1 MNNQSEETCP
11 GAQLTVRVKALLA
24 KAESTN
30 SPQEAEALTAKA
42 EELIVKYG
50 LELAETAT
58 DGQDD
63 AVMTHTWEFVGTWAI
78 ALRRIVCYVATM
90 LPACMNLYFSSR
102 RGQRVTIWA
111 HRSEMPGYV
120 SLLDSLLRQAQRD
133 EQLWRSVERAT
144 GRRVVTQSHRRSYF
158 EGWALGVSD
167 RLRSRYEDDAT
178 GSAASRELVL
188 VARRRRLKDYVTRTE
203 GPWRAERPSQ
213 VAVSFATGQGWN
225 DGQQANLGAAELLS
239 T

>member
-11 GAQLTVRVKALLA
+11 GAQLAVRVKALLA
-24 KAESTN
+24 KAESTD

-42 EELIVKYG
+42 EALIVKYG
-50 LELAETAT
+50 LELAETAV

-63 AVMTHTWEFVGTWAI
+63 AVVTHTWEFVGTWAI
-78 ALRRIVCYVATM
+78 ALRRIVCYVASV
-90 LPACMNLYFSSR
+90 LPAAMNLYFPGR

-120 SLLDSLLRQAQRD
+120 SLLDSLIRQAQRD
-133 EQLWRSVERAT
+133 EQLWRAVEHAA
-144 GRRVVTQSHRRSYF
+144 GRKPSQSHRRSYF

-188 VARRRRLKDYVTRTE
+188 VPRRRRLEDYVTRTE
-203 GPWRAERPSQ
+203 GPWRVGLNSR
-213 VAVSFATGQGWN
+213 VATNAATGQGWN
-225 DGQQANLGAAELLS
+225 DGQQANLGAAELLN

>member
-24 KAESTN
+24 KAESTD

-42 EELIVKYG
+42 EALIVKYG
-50 LELAETAT
+50 LELAETAI

-63 AVMTHTWEFVGTWAI
+63 VVVSHTWEFVGTWAI
-78 ALRRIVCYVATM
+78 ALRRIVCYVASV
-90 LPACMNLYFSSR
+90 LPACMNLYFPSR
-102 RGQRVTIWA
+102 RGQRVIIWA

-133 EQLWRSVERAT
+133 EQLWRAVERAT
-144 GRRVVTQSHRRSYF
+144 DRRVVTQSHRRSYF

-188 VARRRRLKDYVTRTE
+188 VGRRRRLEDYVTRTE
-203 GPWRAERPSQ
+203 GPWRIGRTSQ
-213 VAVSFATGQGWN
+213 VATNAATGQGWN
-225 DGQQANLGAAELLS
+225 DGQQANLGTAELL
-239 T
+239 